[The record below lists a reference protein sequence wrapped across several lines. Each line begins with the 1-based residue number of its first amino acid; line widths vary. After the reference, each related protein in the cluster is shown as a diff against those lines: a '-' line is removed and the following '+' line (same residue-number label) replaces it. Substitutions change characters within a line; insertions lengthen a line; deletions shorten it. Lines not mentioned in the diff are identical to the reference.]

1 MGGGVVSVMHE
12 PIDPP
17 EPRRVKVPDLD
28 SIEDIAGF
36 YGTPIE
42 SGGDTVSTTVDGV
55 EYWAVKR

>member
-42 SGGDTVSTTVDGV
+42 SGGDTVSTTVGGI
-55 EYWAVKR
+55 EYWAAKR